1 MEYVILA
8 IKVSSIRLL
17 DHVGYWGGLASSD
30 DFTEQTLE
38 ICVEVIHADIVSV
51 WNLPDK
57 DRVRLSFYHGCLAC

>member
-1 MEYVILA
+1 MKYVILA
-8 IKVSSIRLL
+8 IKVGSIRLL
-17 DHVGYWGGLASSD
+17 DHVGYWDGLVSSD
-30 DFTEQTLE
+30 DFAEQTLE